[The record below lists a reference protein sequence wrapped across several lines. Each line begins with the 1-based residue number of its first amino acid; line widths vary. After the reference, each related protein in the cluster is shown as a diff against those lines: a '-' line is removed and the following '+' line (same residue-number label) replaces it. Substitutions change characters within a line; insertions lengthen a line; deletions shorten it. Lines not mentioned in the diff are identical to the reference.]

1 MDLAPP
7 SHPLRGDSKH
17 THGSQREVSKVESG
31 AGTGEAG
38 EGLKGK
44 AFQARGTESTTAL
57 RWGGGAQG
65 RGA

>member
-7 SHPLRGDSKH
+7 SHPLWGDSKH
-17 THGSQREVSKVESG
+17 THGSQREVSKVGSG

-57 RWGGGAQG
+57 RWGGPREGG
-65 RGA
+65 VK